1 MYVSQL
7 SRAELYRV
15 ICGST
20 TCLGASFPGG
30 LLLRAEFADHGVPGE
45 RVRVNARVRPL
56 VLYFGKGLSIRCAW
70 HVSSTE
76 PLGTRGELSL
86 DIVECL
92 AEVSV
97 RGSRGG
103 HRGLSLG
110 LGLLL
115 LSRGRVVLVE
125 LRWVE
130 SLAVEVSRGRRGG
143 GCLSSEHLGHLVN
156 SDLSVAL
163 VVPRSDV
170 AGESLAHLGLT
181 CDQDVVPLGQLRVSD
196 LLVNVSL
203 GAVKL
208 ALVAQLVE
216 VQVD

>member
-1 MYVSQL
+1 M
-7 SRAELYRV
+7 
-15 ICGST
+15 
-20 TCLGASFPGG
+20 
-30 LLLRAEFADHGVPGE
+30 
-45 RVRVNARVRPL
+45 
-56 VLYFGKGLSIRCAW
+56 
-70 HVSSTE
+70 
-76 PLGTRGELSL
+76 
-86 DIVECL
+86 
-92 AEVSV
+92 
-97 RGSRGG
+97 
-103 HRGLSLG
+103 
-110 LGLLL
+110 LL

-170 AGESLAHLGLT
+170 DESLAHLGLT